1 MKKIKI
7 LTIIAA
13 AAVVSAGLYSTP
25 TFASE
30 LLDLNLSNVETNTS
44 ANSIKGTFEV
54 TNNGDET
61 INLSII
67 SKLLKLELINEKQ
80 FYVLK
85 EKIKS
90 FY

>member
-1 MKKIKI
+1 MKEDDNKEKI
-7 LTIIAA
+7 LTQIEI
-13 AAVVSAGLYSTP
+13 
-25 TFASE
+25 
-30 LLDLNLSNVETNTS
+30 D
-44 ANSIKGTFEV
+44 NSI
-54 TNNGDET
+54 DET

>member
-1 MKKIKI
+1 MKEDDNKEKI
-7 LTIIAA
+7 LTQIEIYNII
-13 AAVVSAGLYSTP
+13 
-25 TFASE
+25 
-30 LLDLNLSNVETNTS
+30 
-44 ANSIKGTFEV
+44 
-54 TNNGDET
+54 DET

>member
-1 MKKIKI
+1 MKEDDNKEKKLTQLEIYKII
-7 LTIIAA
+7 
-13 AAVVSAGLYSTP
+13 
-25 TFASE
+25 
-30 LLDLNLSNVETNTS
+30 
-44 ANSIKGTFEV
+44 
-54 TNNGDET
+54 DET

-80 FYVLK
+80 FYALK

>member
-1 MKKIKI
+1 MKEDDNKEKI
-7 LTIIAA
+7 LTQIEIDNII
-13 AAVVSAGLYSTP
+13 
-25 TFASE
+25 
-30 LLDLNLSNVETNTS
+30 
-44 ANSIKGTFEV
+44 
-54 TNNGDET
+54 DET

-85 EKIKS
+85 ES

>member
-1 MKKIKI
+1 MKEDDNKEKII
-7 LTIIAA
+7 TQLEIDNII
-13 AAVVSAGLYSTP
+13 
-25 TFASE
+25 
-30 LLDLNLSNVETNTS
+30 
-44 ANSIKGTFEV
+44 
-54 TNNGDET
+54 DET

>member
-1 MKKIKI
+1 MKEDDNKEKI
-7 LTIIAA
+7 LTQLEIDNII
-13 AAVVSAGLYSTP
+13 
-25 TFASE
+25 
-30 LLDLNLSNVETNTS
+30 
-44 ANSIKGTFEV
+44 
-54 TNNGDET
+54 DET

-80 FYVLK
+80 FYLIK

>member
-1 MKKIKI
+1 MKEDDNKDKK
-7 LTIIAA
+7 LTLFEIDNII
-13 AAVVSAGLYSTP
+13 
-25 TFASE
+25 
-30 LLDLNLSNVETNTS
+30 
-44 ANSIKGTFEV
+44 
-54 TNNGDET
+54 DET

-80 FYVLK
+80 FYALK

>member
-1 MKKIKI
+1 MKEDDYKEKK
-7 LTIIAA
+7 LTQLEIDNII
-13 AAVVSAGLYSTP
+13 Y
-25 TFASE
+25 E
-30 LLDLNLSNVETNTS
+30 
-44 ANSIKGTFEV
+44 K
-54 TNNGDET
+54 

-80 FYVLK
+80 FYALK

>member
-1 MKKIKI
+1 MKEDDKKEKI
-7 LTIIAA
+7 LTQLEIDNII
-13 AAVVSAGLYSTP
+13 
-25 TFASE
+25 
-30 LLDLNLSNVETNTS
+30 
-44 ANSIKGTFEV
+44 
-54 TNNGDET
+54 DET

-80 FYVLK
+80 FYLIK